1 MTHVYTGVV
10 LASAASA
17 STSGEYTREHRG
29 PVLDVLQELLAESR
43 NEEIVALFGKLVAR
57 NGELERR
64 LAAMLSRGS
73 KNEGISSAQLRLF
86 VQELAAAAEA
96 AELEQAS
103 DKLRGASGIDDEPK
117 SKPEAP
123 RRQPPLRRPIPTNL
137 RRVDNPIEVP
147 ASERACP
154 VCQGE
159 RECIGHDVTEVID
172 LIPAE
177 VIVRVDRRE
186 KLACTQCEGEITR
199 APVGD
204 KVVPGGRL
212 GSRLVAELL
221 VDKYRDG
228 LPLHRQKQRF
238 ERLGLSLPVST
249 LADQVK
255 WASDLLRPLWRAAID
270 NVLASTV
277 MHVDATGLS
286 VLAHKEPGGKKLGS
300 LWGYVGD
307 DTCAAVLYTSTGKK
321 NGQRDGEIGPAQMLE
336 RRRGYVVADAA
347 GIFDASFKREGPV
360 ECGCN
365 MHARRYFH
373 KALEAGDRRAA
384 LPLAAFKK
392 LYEIEERLRDCDAEA
407 RGEERRLYSRPVYD
421 ELLAWCEVYKPHEPP
436 ASAMGAAIRYL
447 TNHQTAL
454 RRFLGDGVIPID
466 NGIVERLHVRTAI
479 TRKNYLFAGSDAGGE
494 RAAILYTILGCC
506 QLCGVNPVE
515 YLADVLPRLSRS
527 VRLRDVPGMLPVRRS
542 TGQPLSSEA

>member
-1 MTHVYTGVV
+1 M
-10 LASAASA
+10 
-17 STSGEYTREHRG
+17 
-29 PVLDVLQELLAESR
+29 LDVLKELLAESR
-43 NEEIVALFGKLVAR
+43 SEEIVALVGKLVAR
-57 NGELERR
+57 LGEIERR

-73 KNEGISSAQLRLF
+73 KNEGVSSAQLRLF
-86 VQELAAAAEA
+86 VQELAAVAQAE
-96 AELEQAS
+96 ELEQAS
-103 DKLRGASGIDDEPK
+103 DKLREASGIDEPASELEK
-117 SKPEAP
+117 K
-123 RRQPPLRRPIPTNL
+123 RRQPPLRRPISANL

-147 ASERACP
+147 AAERACP
-154 VCQGE
+154 VCKGQ
-159 RECIGHDVTEVID
+159 RICIGHDVTEIID
-172 LIPAE
+172 LLPAE

-186 KLACTQCEGEITR
+186 KLACTECEGEIAR

-204 KVVPGGRL
+204 KVVAGGRL

-249 LADQVK
+249 LADQVT
-255 WASDLLRPLWRAAID
+255 WASDLLRPLWRAATEA
-270 NVLASTV
+270 VLTSTV
-277 MHVDATGLS
+277 MHIDATGLA
-286 VLAHKEPGGKKLGS
+286 VLAHKEPGGKRLGS
-300 LWGYVGD
+300 LWGYIGD
-307 DTCAAVLYTSTGKK
+307 TTTAAMLYTSTGKK
-321 NGQRDGEIGPAQMLE
+321 LGQRDGEVGPAQMLE

-347 GIFDASFKREGPV
+347 GIFDTSFKREGPI

-392 LYEIEERLRDCDAEA
+392 LYEIEEKIRDCDAQA
-407 RGEERRLYSRPVYD
+407 RRQERQAHSGPVYD
-421 ELLAWCEVYKPHEPP
+421 ELLAWCEAYKPHEPP

-494 RAAILYTILGCC
+494 RAAIVYTILGCC

-515 YLADVLPRLSRS
+515 YLADVLPRLSRGI
-527 VRLRDVPGMLPVRRS
+527 RLRNVPAMLPVRRIAE
-542 TGQPLSSEA
+542 SSLPTQS

>member
-1 MTHVYTGVV
+1 M
-10 LASAASA
+10 
-17 STSGEYTREHRG
+17 
-29 PVLDVLQELLAESR
+29 LDVLKELLAESR
-43 NEEIVALFGKLVAR
+43 NEEILALFGKLVAR

-86 VQELAAAAEA
+86 VQELAAAAQAE
-96 AELEQAS
+96 ELEKAS
-103 DKLRGASGIDDEPK
+103 DKLRGASGIDEPK
-117 SKPEAP
+117 SKPESP
-123 RRQPPLRRPIPTNL
+123 RRQPPLRRPIPANL
-137 RRVDNPIEVP
+137 RRVDNPIEV
-147 ASERACP
+147 AAMERACP
-154 VCQGE
+154 VCKGE
-159 RECIGHDVTEVID
+159 RTCIGHDVTEVID

-177 VIVRVDRRE
+177 VIVRIDRRE
-186 KLACTQCEGEITR
+186 KLACAVCEGEITR
-199 APVGD
+199 AGVGD
-204 KVVPGGRL
+204 KVVSGGRL

-249 LADQVK
+249 LADQVA

-270 NVLASTV
+270 TVLASTV

-307 DTCAAVLYTSTGKK
+307 ATVAAVLYTSTGKK
-321 NGQRDGEIGPAQMLE
+321 NGQRDGEIGPAQMLG

-347 GIFDASFKREGPV
+347 GIFDASFKGEGPI

-392 LYEIEERLRDCDAEA
+392 LYEIEERIRDCDAEA
-407 RGEERRLYSRPVYD
+407 RGEQRRAHSRPVYD

-436 ASAMGAAIRYL
+436 ASALGAAIRYL
-447 TNHQTAL
+447 TNHQVAL
-454 RRFLGDGVIPID
+454 RRFLTDGVIPID
-466 NGIVERLHVRTAI
+466 NGVVERLHVRTAI

-494 RAAILYTILGCC
+494 RAAILYTMLGCC
-506 QLCGVNPVE
+506 QLCGVNPVA
-515 YLADVLPRLSRS
+515 YLADVLPRLARS
-527 VRLRDVPGMLPVRRS
+527 VRLRDVPAMLPVRRS
-542 TGQPLSSEA
+542 TEHPPSAQL